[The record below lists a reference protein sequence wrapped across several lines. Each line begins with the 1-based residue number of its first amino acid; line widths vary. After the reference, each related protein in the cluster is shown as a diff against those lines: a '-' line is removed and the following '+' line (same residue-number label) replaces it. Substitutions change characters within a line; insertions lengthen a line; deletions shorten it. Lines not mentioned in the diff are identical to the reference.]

1 MHVAYLL
8 NVYPR
13 PSQSFIRRELSAL
26 ESQGV
31 RVTRIAIR
39 SDEQVV
45 DPADLAERQKTRY
58 VLNRGAVS
66 LLLAVARTF
75 LSSPRR
81 FIAAAIL
88 ASRMGWRSDRGLV
101 AHLAYL
107 AEACVA
113 AGWLASDAV
122 EHVHAHFGTN
132 AATVAMLCRD
142 LGGPP
147 FSFTVHGPEEFDK
160 PQALGLTEK
169 IARSAFVVAVC
180 EFGRSQI
187 FRWARPSDWPKVHV
201 VRCGVDEMFLTASP
215 LTPPA
220 GSTLLSVGRLAEQKG
235 QLILVQAA
243 GELAKR
249 GIDFRLNIVGDGPLR
264 APLQSMIDR
273 LELRDR
279 VTLCGWKS
287 NGEVRDL
294 LLESRAL
301 IMPSFAEG
309 LPVVV
314 MESLAL
320 GRPVLSTYIAGIPE
334 LVEPGKSGF
343 LVPAGSVSALVDAM
357 ETVLKLDAAEMEQ
370 LGQVGAARVREQH
383 DAAKEAV
390 RLAGLFAR
398 SIRDQRRDGVAA
410 PAGDRQRGTAVP
422 EGISAAP
429 QLD

>member
-13 PSQSFIRRELSAL
+13 PSQSFIRREISAL
-26 ESQGV
+26 EAQGV
-31 RVTRIAIR
+31 RVTRIALR
-39 SDEQVV
+39 SDEEVV
-45 DPADLAERQKTRY
+45 DPADFAERQKTLY
-58 VLNRGAVS
+58 VLKGGSLS
-66 LLLAVARTF
+66 LLLAVARMIV
-75 LSSPRR
+75 SSPRR
-81 FIAAAIL
+81 FVAAAIL
-88 ASRMGWRSDRGLV
+88 AFRMGWRSDRGLV
-101 AHLAYL
+101 PHLAYL

-113 AGWLASDAV
+113 ANWLASDTV

-132 AATVAMLCRD
+132 AATVAMLCRE

-147 FSFTVHGPEEFDK
+147 FSFTAHGPEEFDK
-160 PQALGLTEK
+160 PQSLGLAEK
-169 IARSAFVVAVC
+169 ITRSAFVVAVC
-180 EFGRSQI
+180 EFGRSQL
-187 FRWARPSDWPKVHV
+187 FRWSPSSDWPKVHV
-201 VRCGVDEMFLTASP
+201 VRCGVDEMFLTACPSR
-215 LTPPA
+215 PPV
-220 GSTLLSVGRLAEQKG
+220 GSTLLSVGRLTEQKG
-235 QLILVQAA
+235 QLLLVQAA

-264 APLQSMIDR
+264 EPLQVSIDR
-273 LELRDR
+273 LNLRDQ
-279 VTLCGWKS
+279 VVLCGWKS
-287 NGEVRDL
+287 NEEVRDL
-294 LLESRAL
+294 LLDSRAL

-343 LVPAGSVSALVDAM
+343 LVPAWSVPALVDAM
-357 ETVLKLDAAEMEQ
+357 ETVLKSEAAEMEK

-383 DAAKEAV
+383 DAAKEAG

-410 PAGDRQRGTAVP
+410 PLRDQRPVTAAP
-422 EGISAAP
+422 EAIAAAP
-429 QLD
+429 QLE